1 MTTETLDKKT
11 PLISLLDRIREYI
24 GACMYSNNEL
34 PTDIIKFRGGLLLAE
49 VYSELYIVHANRQK
63 NIGAYFDN
71 NALHN
76 NLEYI
81 IAIEKL
87 QQRISEFY
95 PYRSENNDKNV
106 TEGIRNLYN
115 NGISVVFPNVKD
127 SKIWKAERD
136 RQHEDEN
143 RPYLYGRVFREAHES
158 LDDET
163 SKYYAFETQYDG
175 LVGPPNL
182 IQYIL
187 DFQSSLQNTSIDS
200 IRDELVRGL
209 ELLRLVYMAEAE
221 YILQVRV
228 NGCDKRI
235 LKDYDKKRKTI
246 QEDIREYDLKEKL
259 ENWRF
264 QKPEERTG
272 RTLLQGEYINFLNEW
287 KSEILSTMQSD
298 YPDLWKI
305 RAYSGGLD
313 ANVTTDSFAR
323 MFFKRGNTSNDF
335 LRLQWTLE
343 VIDETIAKEEQK
355 DLDQH
360 VNYSPEEDAV
370 NQFEENIYKVVGLLV
385 QKFEGKTVSKGAHKA
400 EVTIHIKQ
408 KELKEFVAD
417 QRKNNYDNFKD
428 ICYPQDGK
436 YKMKFCKYIIF
447 LRDKKEQFFGEIPKK
462 YLVEAI
468 APVIKISKG
477 CAQNYLSK

>member
-1 MTTETLDKKT
+1 MITEKLDKKI
-11 PLISLLDRIREYI
+11 PLFALLERLGDYI
-24 GACMYSNNEL
+24 DACIYSNDEI
-34 PTDIIKFRGGLLLAE
+34 PAEIIKFRGGLVLAE
-49 VYSELYIVHANRQK
+49 VYSELYMVYANRQK

-71 NALHN
+71 NALQN

-81 IAIEKL
+81 IAIEKI
-87 QQRISEFY
+87 QQRISEFH
-95 PYRSENNDKNV
+95 PFLLGSNDKDLINN
-106 TEGIRNLYN
+106 IRSLYN
-115 NGISVVFPNVKD
+115 NGRSVVFPNIKD
-127 SKIWKAERD
+127 TQVWKAERD
-136 RQHEDEN
+136 REDEDKN
-143 RPYLYGRVFREAHES
+143 RPYLFGRVFREAHECM
-158 LDDET
+158 DDEI
-163 SKYYAFETQYDG
+163 SKHYAFETQYNG
-175 LVGPPNL
+175 MSNNPNL

-187 DFQSSLQNTSIDS
+187 DFQCSTQNTPIDS
-200 IRDELVRGL
+200 IREELVRGL
-209 ELLRLVYMAEAE
+209 ELLRLIYMAEAE

-228 NGCDKRI
+228 HGCDKQI

-298 YPDLWKI
+298 YPELWKI

-355 DLDQH
+355 DLDHH

-370 NQFEENIYKVVGLLV
+370 NQFEESIYKVVGLLV
-385 QKFEGKTVSKGAHKA
+385 QKFEGKTVSAGAHKA

-408 KELKEFVAD
+408 KELKDFIVD

-436 YKMKFCKYIIF
+436 YKRKFCKYIIF

-462 YLVEAI
+462 YLAEAI
-468 APVIKISKG
+468 APVLKMTAS
-477 CAQNYLSK
+477 CAQNYLS